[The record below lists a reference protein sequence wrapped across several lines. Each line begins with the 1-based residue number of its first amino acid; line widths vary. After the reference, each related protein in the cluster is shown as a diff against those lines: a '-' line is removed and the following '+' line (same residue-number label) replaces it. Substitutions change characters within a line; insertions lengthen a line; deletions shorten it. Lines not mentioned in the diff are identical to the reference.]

1 MSDVCYRRRLASER
15 EEVIIAFAMHGP
27 TRRKTETQHLLTLK
41 PGMSNMHVDKGSR
54 ILRQCAAVLTL
65 TAAATVGT
73 TSVAATNLFEQ
84 PLESGIAS
92 NMFVAHVTKAGMPKG
107 TFDLVLL
114 QPNPETSTG
123 YLVPTSWNAGSKTG
137 FEPASPSIAQLGFR
151 NQVGA
156 STAQMEG
163 DTVGAYLNSKDLP
176 TTLSNQLMMISP
188 QYIWPSG
195 STPVPFASSS
205 SVLNGEMDLQV
216 PTAVGK
222 KVYVAADLSFLDA
235 NGVRFS
241 YSVVLFHNGINGG
254 SLPIS
259 TNFNAAEHIYI
270 LDAPLKAGQQF
281 ISLVSGSASV
291 TGAPWA
297 GFRHFQWSI
306 NQAQFVAALKYLES
320 KFPGKITSTDPTQYQ
335 LVQVH
340 LNAEMNFSNATP
352 SELGWSMRGMNLW
365 VN

>member
-1 MSDVCYRRRLASER
+1 MHSD
-15 EEVIIAFAMHGP
+15 
-27 TRRKTETQHLLTLK
+27 K
-41 PGMSNMHVDKGSR
+41 NSR
-54 ILRQCAAVLTL
+54 ILRRCAAVLTL
-65 TAAATVGT
+65 TAAVAVGSS
-73 TSVAATNLFEQ
+73 SVAATNDLFDQ
-84 PLESGIAS
+84 PLESGIAR

-107 TFDLVLL
+107 IFDLVLL
-114 QPNPETSTG
+114 QPNPFTSG
-123 YLVPTSWNAGSKTG
+123 YLVPTSWDAGAKTG
-137 FEPASPSIAQLGFR
+137 FVPTSPSIAQLGFR
-151 NQVGA
+151 NQVGT

-163 DTVGAYLNSKDLP
+163 DTVGAYLNSRDLP

-195 STPVPFASSS
+195 STPVPFASSG

-222 KVYVAADLSFLDA
+222 KTYVSADLSFLDA
-235 NGVRFS
+235 NGLRIS
-241 YSVVLFHNGINGG
+241 YSVVLFHNGMNTG

-281 ISLVSGSASV
+281 LSLVNGSASA

-297 GFRHFQWSI
+297 GFRHFQWTIS
-306 NQAQFVAALKYLES
+306 QAQFVAALKYLET
-320 KFPGKITSTDPTQYQ
+320 KFPGKITSTDPTQYE
-335 LVQVH
+335 LVEVH
-340 LNAEMNFSNATP
+340 LNAEMNYSPAP
-352 SELGWSMRGMNLW
+352 AELGWSMRGLKLW